1 LTQGR
6 DDWRIRT
13 PFGEVAIDVHPKE
26 AVGEDDRQ
34 ASMRALDRL
43 VQGFRYGDRDARR
56 IVLELHARLQGLA
69 PDSTRFEAFELDAG
83 SVRIEAIA
91 DEVLAA
97 GRSGSLVL
105 RTRQTRLVVVPI
117 DVVPEVVLGPSSTP
131 PEADTSWIAIELLGE
146 DGKPIPYQSY
156 QVTLADGS
164 VVSGSLDN
172 TGKAMIRDIAPGQC
186 GVTFP
191 DLDQATWAPA

>member
-1 LTQGR
+1 MTQGR
-6 DDWRIRT
+6 DDWRVRT
-13 PFGEVAIDVHPKE
+13 PFGEVVIDVHPTE
-26 AVGEDDRQ
+26 GIGADQRQ
-34 ASMRALDRL
+34 ASVRELEGL

-56 IVLELHARLQGLA
+56 IVLDLHARLQGLA
-69 PDSTRFEAFELDAG
+69 PDSTRFEAFELDTG
-83 SVRIEAIA
+83 SVRIETIA

-97 GRSGSLVL
+97 GRSGALVL
-105 RTRQTRLVVVPI
+105 RKQVLRSVVVPI
-117 DVVPEVVLGPSSTP
+117 EVVPEAVLGPSSTP

-164 VVSGSLDN
+164 VLSGSLDN

-186 GVTFP
+186 AVTFP